1 MGCHFLLQCFL
12 APLDLTLQDVWF
24 WVNDHTIMVIWVIK
38 TFFVWFF
45 YIFLLLVLNLFYFY

>member
-1 MGCHFLLQCFL
+1 M
-12 APLDLTLQDVWF
+12 
-24 WVNDHTIMVIWVIK
+24 NDHTIMVIWVIK